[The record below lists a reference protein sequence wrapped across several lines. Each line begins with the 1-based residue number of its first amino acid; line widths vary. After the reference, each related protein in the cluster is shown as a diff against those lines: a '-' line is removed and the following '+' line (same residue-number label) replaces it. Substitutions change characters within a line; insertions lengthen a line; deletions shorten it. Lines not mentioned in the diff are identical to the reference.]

1 MRPCIF
7 YSEDFLKHDQPGHV
21 EVKERLECI
30 MRRLRSGIMADRSE
44 FREPKPARVAEV
56 EAVHAPWYV
65 KYILEH
71 GKGRLDLDTY
81 MSDGSAVAAL
91 KAAGAAVDAVDEALS
106 GREFSAGMVR
116 PPGHH
121 AMPEKAMGFC
131 LFNNAAIGAKHALK
145 RIKRV
150 AIVDWDVH
158 HGNGTEAAF
167 YGTPDVLYFSTHQY
181 PQYPGTGPASDTGE
195 GDGEGFNVNVP
206 LPAGSTDAD
215 YVNAFEKILVPIMD
229 SYRPGLV
236 IVSAGYDTHGA
247 DPLGGMRMTEA
258 GFHRLASIVKGCSGN
273 AGIIVLLEG
282 GYSLEHLPSSVE
294 ASLLG
299 FVGEPY
305 PASISE
311 ERTNA
316 ASENI
321 AEAVEIQ
328 KKYWKL

>member
-1 MRPCIF
+1 MHPCIF
-7 YSEDFLKHDQPGHV
+7 YSEDFLRHDLPGHV
-21 EVKERLECI
+21 EGKERLEMI
-30 MRRLRSGIMADRSE
+30 MGRLRSGILAGRSE
-44 FREPKPARVAEV
+44 FREPKPAGNADV

-65 KYILEH
+65 KNILEH
-71 GKGRLDLDTY
+71 GSGRLDLDTY
-81 MSDGSAVAAL
+81 MSEGSAVAAL
-91 KAAGAAVDAVDEALS
+91 KAAGAAVDGVDEALS
-106 GREFSAGMVR
+106 GRELSAGMVR

-121 AMPEKAMGFC
+121 AMPAQAMGFC

-167 YGTPDVLYFSTHQY
+167 YDTPDVLYFSTHES
-181 PQYPGTGPASDTGE
+181 PQYPGTGAAADCGT

-215 YVNAFEKILVPIMD
+215 YAAVFERILLPIMD

-236 IVSAGYDTHGA
+236 IVSAGYDTHVS
-247 DPLGGMRMTEA
+247 DPLGNMRMTEA
-258 GFHRLASIVKGCSGN
+258 GFHRLASMVKGCSGN
-273 AGIIVLLEG
+273 AGIVVLLEG

-299 FVGEPY
+299 FMGEPY
-305 PASISE
+305 PANIPE
-311 ERTNA
+311 ESTEA
-316 ASENI
+316 ASVCI
-321 AEAVEIQ
+321 AEAAEIQ